1 MKAVG
6 KSGGLRTGRFGWRTL
21 PMDITKK
28 AKPREVPE
36 WPEVPRTD
44 TVRKLRKAAFK
55 WKTVETFGDK
65 FYVVEVTRVSKL
77 DVIGTSYVF
86 ETIELKVKL
95 GKNVIGWRGT
105 DSQPVSEE
113 DWIQL
118 QVESIMSQLA
128 GQIENAIYTY

>member
-1 MKAVG
+1 
-6 KSGGLRTGRFGWRTL
+6 
-21 PMDITKK
+21 MDITKK

-44 TVRKLRKAAFK
+44 AVRKLRKAAFK
-55 WKTVETFGDK
+55 KTVETFGDK

-77 DVIGTSYVF
+77 DVIGIGYVF